1 MPIRINSIDLTDW
14 QKDVVKAYLN
24 PQHNT
29 TIVVKAK
36 RQVGKSICLQ
46 QIALCQSLNHN
57 GHSVM
62 VVSPTM
68 PQSRRLYK
76 ELTELI
82 YDKGII
88 SKKNETLLEIEFRNR
103 SKIYFK
109 SAEQGDN
116 LRGFNCNL
124 LILDEAAFI
133 DDEVFTLLQPATDAK
148 NADVIM
154 FSTPMWEDGFFY
166 NYYQQGISQCKGV
179 ISIDWCEYD
188 TSRFL
193 SNDKLEMYR
202 QQLPKQRFQTEYL
215 GQFISSSDS
224 GVFQNYNSCI
234 YNYIPNSR
242 DIIKAGIDWAA
253 DGQDRTVVIAM
264 TSGTCHMVDILVLE
278 GESPTN
284 TIKKVT
290 DFIIKNRV
298 NEVEVEKNSIGA
310 VYKDLLVKEIGNM
323 VNIKTFNTT
332 NDSKRDIIEKLATA
346 FQTGAITIIKDDT
359 LLSELSTYRVEKSGK
374 AGKITYN
381 AASGHHDDTVMSLAI
396 CYHLASN
403 GNKRVAL

>member
-1 MPIRINSIDLTDW
+1 
-14 QKDVVKAYLN
+14 
-24 PQHNT
+24 
-29 TIVVKAK
+29 
-36 RQVGKSICLQ
+36 
-46 QIALCQSLNHN
+46 
-57 GHSVM
+57 
-62 VVSPTM
+62 
-68 PQSRRLYK
+68 
-76 ELTELI
+76 
-82 YDKGII
+82 
-88 SKKNETLLEIEFRNR
+88 
-103 SKIYFK
+103 
-109 SAEQGDN
+109 
-116 LRGFNCNL
+116 
-124 LILDEAAFI
+124 
-133 DDEVFTLLQPATDAK
+133 
-148 NADVIM
+148 
-154 FSTPMWEDGFFY
+154 MWEDGFFY

-179 ISIDWCEYD
+179 ISIDWCKYD

-234 YNYIPNSR
+234 YNYKPNSR

-264 TSGTCHMVDILVLE
+264 TSGTCHMVDILILE

-284 TIKKVT
+284 TIKKIT
-290 DFIIKNRV
+290 DFLIKNNV

-310 VYKDLLVKEIGNM
+310 VYKDLLVKSIGNL
-323 VNIKTFNTT
+323 VNIKTFTTT
-332 NDSKRDIIEKLATA
+332 NDSKRDIVEKLAAA